1 MKAFCFL
8 WMTIL
13 MLPSN
18 EGKSLS
24 VEQHLTA
31 SGYPQS
37 KSRIQKR
44 DMDYFYDYNYDY
56 GDYDTPEIVLTI
68 PPPTP
73 PPTKTTEQSHFD
85 GFETFMDG
93 LKKLQEAL
101 DNPDYDWGKVK
112 KTPVDSVTDLPMVT
126 PSAETYTPPPD
137 IHELLVLIGILQQLS
152 LSKQRTTTTPSPKN
166 LLESA
171 ELVLGRIFHALNV
184 EVPPEERRQILFTL
198 APKGNEGSVQEAVA
212 EVSQLFQQLFGEPAV
227 SLPPPDMASLDDS
240 AMLLNMTMQLMEN
253 IEDEFERKIRE
264 EEHRTESS
272 TDHYERLRSIIQELH
287 SLSGGL
293 VKQTTRRQVRPTAT
307 PRPTANKPNQELCT
321 LPFVDVAYKVCILP
335 VLDRQLSWH
344 DARQY
349 CRYEFSEQL
358 TWFLS
363 ELCILIESWH
373 PTTDEKGEDRNL
385 LNQSKC
391 TKSKTTFSSNNTNV
405 PPLLTLIRE
414 SAIHV
419 GAGHQ
424 QVVLSASFSC
434 YRPSTMSR
442 INGHV
447 KGRWGMLAH
456 LEMKMLEG
464 DGLVLK

>member
-1 MKAFCFL
+1 
-8 WMTIL
+8 MTIL

-349 CRYEFSEQL
+349 CRSRSLELAMDSAVIKGRKHFNNQLGEIGSRERWTLWVGGRKDEGKWEWSDGIPVPDFLWSKNQPRTFDRDSTPAGTCMAIHGFSEYY
-358 TWFLS
+358 
-363 ELCILIESWH
+363 
-373 PTTDEKGEDRNL
+373 
-385 LNQSKC
+385 
-391 TKSKTTFSSNNTNV
+391 
-405 PPLLTLIRE
+405 
-414 SAIHV
+414 
-419 GAGHQ
+419 GAALPCHHRRRFVCQ
-424 QVVLSASFSC
+424 
-434 YRPSTMSR
+434 
-442 INGHV
+442 
-447 KGRWGMLAH
+447 
-456 LEMKMLEG
+456 KM
-464 DGLVLK
+464 